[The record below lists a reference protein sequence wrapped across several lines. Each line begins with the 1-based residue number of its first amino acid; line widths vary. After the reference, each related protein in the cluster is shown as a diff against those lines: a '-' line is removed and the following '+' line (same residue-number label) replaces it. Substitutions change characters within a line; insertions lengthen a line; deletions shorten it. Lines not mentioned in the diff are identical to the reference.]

1 MRKLLIIIPLILL
14 TLYLLIV
21 VVVVSGIKSNHTKYQ
36 KEIALLKSL
45 EYSSLLKAY
54 LDERYMIC
62 KSMSVAIEASQ
73 YVLDSEEVVNVLLT
87 NILVSEMDIKS
98 VWYISTYKEGRIS
111 EDNRLRVQYKDKGNK
126 IKSINTQANI
136 NEFSKEILSRYVVAN
151 KEYITNPFYNQYPLS
166 ESDNELICRIA
177 VPVLLKG
184 IQIGMF
190 GIDVKLDVM
199 NKLTQNTDF
208 KGNGYFYIL
217 SDDDTFVAHE
227 DNFLIG
233 SRESEIFKRYT
244 EQFETV
250 KKMRQGIGF
259 SFILRAKEL
268 SKVKQNA
275 NYNAVCSYVP
285 VSFRESK
292 QVWYAVVVIPLE
304 SSIQIMNDFLWFPSL
319 LIIIS
324 LLSIILITNN
334 IIKKNALHLVNI
346 KNAISELSKGKI
358 VNVEKMVN
366 VQHSEIKHI
375 VEELKE
381 MAATMNNIVQFSRN
395 ISKGNY
401 EHIFTLKDTDDIVGK
416 ALIELGNSLK
426 NAKTAEEIRIEED
439 EKRNWQTRGLAEF
452 GEIIR
457 KYSSD
462 FELLT
467 NQMLSNIIQYLNANQ
482 GGIFTLNKV
491 EKQNP
496 YLELVASYAYNSRKY
511 IQKKILMGEGL
522 VGTCAVEMKTIYLK
536 EIPDSYIEITS
547 GLGEANPNVLL
558 LVPMIIDNEVL
569 GVLEIASFNDF
580 LPHEIEFMEKIAISF
595 SSTLMSVRNSE
606 ETNYLLETSRLQA
619 EEVKASEEEMRQ
631 NMEELLATQDELQRK
646 NDEHEEM
653 QNELK
658 QEQQLFDKLLKN
670 IPALIY
676 FKDTSGRYL
685 KVSKSL
691 AEMLGVEFAES
702 MIGTTDNEYFISD
715 VANKIYS
722 DELEVM
728 QTGIPKLNVP
738 EELMMNNGQTIFA
751 RTSRLPLFD
760 INRQITGIMGM
771 SLITTEIE
779 ELKRQLARSF
789 EKLELYENQ

>member
-1 MRKLLIIIPLILL
+1 
-14 TLYLLIV
+14 
-21 VVVVSGIKSNHTKYQ
+21 
-36 KEIALLKSL
+36 
-45 EYSSLLKAY
+45 
-54 LDERYMIC
+54 
-62 KSMSVAIEASQ
+62 
-73 YVLDSEEVVNVLLT
+73 
-87 NILVSEMDIKS
+87 
-98 VWYISTYKEGRIS
+98 
-111 EDNRLRVQYKDKGNK
+111 
-126 IKSINTQANI
+126 
-136 NEFSKEILSRYVVAN
+136 
-151 KEYITNPFYNQYPLS
+151 
-166 ESDNELICRIA
+166 
-177 VPVLLKG
+177 
-184 IQIGMF
+184 
-190 GIDVKLDVM
+190 
-199 NKLTQNTDF
+199 
-208 KGNGYFYIL
+208 
-217 SDDDTFVAHE
+217 
-227 DNFLIG
+227 
-233 SRESEIFKRYT
+233 
-244 EQFETV
+244 
-250 KKMRQGIGF
+250 
-259 SFILRAKEL
+259 
-268 SKVKQNA
+268 
-275 NYNAVCSYVP
+275 
-285 VSFRESK
+285 
-292 QVWYAVVVIPLE
+292 
-304 SSIQIMNDFLWFPSL
+304 
-319 LIIIS
+319 
-324 LLSIILITNN
+324 
-334 IIKKNALHLVNI
+334 
-346 KNAISELSKGKI
+346 
-358 VNVEKMVN
+358 
-366 VQHSEIKHI
+366 
-375 VEELKE
+375 
-381 MAATMNNIVQFSRN
+381 
-395 ISKGNY
+395 
-401 EHIFTLKDTDDIVGK
+401 
-416 ALIELGNSLK
+416 
-426 NAKTAEEIRIEED
+426 
-439 EKRNWQTRGLAEF
+439 
-452 GEIIR
+452 
-457 KYSSD
+457 
-462 FELLT
+462 
-467 NQMLSNIIQYLNANQ
+467 
-482 GGIFTLNKV
+482 
-491 EKQNP
+491 
-496 YLELVASYAYNSRKY
+496 
-511 IQKKILMGEGL
+511 
-522 VGTCAVEMKTIYLK
+522 MKTIYLK

-569 GVLEIASFNDF
+569 GVLEIASFNEF